1 MHIIIASGMCLIV
14 SCFIFTK
21 TFLAIMRFLSP
32 CKILCVSVPFYTQL
46 LLYYECST
54 HTCALTSHTIGGLTL
69 AASSKDS
76 TREYLLVVPDPSS
89 DGKKLPPE
97 KPAPYGATHTYVNQ
111 SSIPT
116 E

>member
-1 MHIIIASGMCLIV
+1 M
-14 SCFIFTK
+14 
-21 TFLAIMRFLSP
+21 
-32 CKILCVSVPFYTQL
+32 SVP
-46 LLYYECST
+46 
-54 HTCALTSHTIGGLTL
+54 HKHVLTSHTTGGLTL

>member
-1 MHIIIASGMCLIV
+1 M
-14 SCFIFTK
+14 
-21 TFLAIMRFLSP
+21 TFLSLVRYSSMADPYVHNSM
-32 CKILCVSVPFYTQL
+32 VVFYTQL
-46 LLYYECST
+46 SLYYECFT
-54 HTCALTSHTIGGLTL
+54 HTYVLTSHTTGGLTL
-69 AASSKDS
+69 AASSKES
-76 TREYLLVVPDPSS
+76 TRDYLLVVPDPPS